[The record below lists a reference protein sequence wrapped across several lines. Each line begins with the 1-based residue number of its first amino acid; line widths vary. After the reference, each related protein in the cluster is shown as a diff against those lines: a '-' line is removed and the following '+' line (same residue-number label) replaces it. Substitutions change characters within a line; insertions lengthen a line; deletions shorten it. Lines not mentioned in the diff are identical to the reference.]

1 MMFRMLGL
9 SLVCITAINAS
20 ESLGTI
26 DVEEKVDTTVVK
38 DVRGEEIKSADLGE
52 ALSKEK
58 ANINISRR
66 SGISNDILI
75 RGQKKD
81 NITVT
86 IDGAKVCGAC
96 PNRMD
101 PPISHVLS
109 NNVDYVEINE
119 GPFNVSD
126 FGSLSADVK
135 VHTLKPAKETHGEVS
150 VNAGS
155 WDYLKGSFMLS
166 GGTEKL
172 RFLLSGSAENGS
184 QYKDGNGDDFV
195 EQIAQA
201 ILDGK
206 AAAGN
211 QYQTAY
217 QELDAFTKKTLMGK
231 MFWNIADNQ
240 ELELSYTA
248 NRSDNVLY
256 PNTPMDAMYD
266 DSDVLIAKYTAKD
279 LGAYSKKLTL
289 DAYRSTVDH
298 PMSTK
303 YRNAGA
309 TNYMT
314 SHLETQMDGLK
325 LANIFD
331 VNNHEITAGLD
342 ASKRNWD
349 GRYYRTN
356 VATGVVT
363 NLPTKSIDDV
373 DTTNKAIFAKD
384 KIKVSDNISVEVGAR
399 YDNTDIEKA
408 GVKTRDFNDVSGYAL
423 GTYSIDKSFKVFAG
437 VGRSNRVPDA
447 KELYFTSQTGTA
459 IGNPNLDNVT
469 NNEIDLGFEKKF
481 ENFDLKSKL
490 FYSKLDNFIAYNAT
504 SNTYENV
511 DASLYGIEMSGSW
524 YATEKL
530 IIDAGFAYQ
539 RGTKDDPLTGQ
550 TDTNLPDIPPFKA
563 ILGATYNYND
573 TLKLEGQLISAAPWS
588 RIDDANGEQKLDG
601 YNVVNLKAT
610 KDLGSGLEFVVGVDN
625 LFDSTYAVS
634 NSYKDL
640 TLLAGGTDTMVLNEP
655 GRYIYTQLKYKF

>member
-289 DAYRSTVDH
+289 DVYRSTVDH

-384 KIKVSDNISVEVGAR
+384 KIKVNNNISVEVGAR

-504 SNTYENV
+504 SKKYENV
-511 DASLYGIEMSGSW
+511 DASLCGIEMSGSW

>member
-1 MMFRMLGL
+1 MFRMLGL

-38 DVRGEEIKSADLGE
+38 DVRGEEIRSVDLGE

-109 NNVDYVEINE
+109 NNVDYIEINE

-126 FGSLSADVK
+126 LGSLSADVK
-135 VHTLKPAKETHGEVS
+135 VHTLKPTKETHGEVS

-172 RFLLSGSAENGS
+172 RFLLGGSAENGS

-201 ILDGK
+201 ILDGN
-206 AAAGN
+206 AVAGN

-217 QELDAFTKKTLMGK
+217 QDLDAFTKKTLLGK
-231 MFWNIADNQ
+231 LFWNISDNQ
-240 ELELSYTA
+240 ELELSYTM
-248 NRSDNVLY
+248 NRSDNILY
-256 PNTPMDAMYD
+256 PNTPMDAIYD

-298 PMSTK
+298 PMSSE
-303 YRNAGA
+303 YRVAGA
-309 TNYMT
+309 TNYMV
-314 SHLETQMDGLK
+314 SHLETEMNGAK
-325 LANIFD
+325 LTNTFD
-331 VNNHEITAGLD
+331 VSNHEITAGLD

-349 GRYYRTN
+349 GSYYANGTTFVR
-356 VATGVVT
+356 
-363 NLPTKSIDDV
+363 KRIDDV
-373 DTTNKAIFAKD
+373 DTTNKALFAKD
-384 KIKVSDNISVEVGAR
+384 KIKVSDALTVELGAR
-399 YDNTDIEKA
+399 YDDTQIEKA
-408 GVKTRDFNDVSGYAL
+408 GVKTKDFNDLSGYAL
-423 GTYSIDKSFKVFAG
+423 GTYSIDKTLKVFAG
-437 VGRSNRVPDA
+437 AGRSNRVPDA
-447 KELYFTSQTGTA
+447 KELYFTSNTGA
-459 IGNPNLDNVT
+459 VIGNPNLDNVT

-530 IIDAGFAYQ
+530 TIDTGVAYQ
-539 RGTKDDPLTGQ
+539 RGAKDNPLTGQ
-550 TDTNLPDIPPFKA
+550 TDTNLPDISPFKA
-563 ILGATYNYND
+563 ILGAIYNYND
-573 TLKLEGQLISAAPWS
+573 TFKLEGQLIAVAPWS

-610 KDLGSGLEFVVGVDN
+610 KNLGSGLEFVVGVDN

-655 GRYIYTQLKYKF
+655 GRYVYTQLKYKF

>member
-1 MMFRMLGL
+1 MMLRMFGL
-9 SLVCITAINAS
+9 SLVCIAALNAS

-26 DVEEKVDTTVVK
+26 DVEEKIDTTVVK
-38 DVRGEEIKSADLGE
+38 DVRGEEIRSADLGE

-66 SGISNDILI
+66 SGIANDILI

-86 IDGAKVCGAC
+86 VDGAKVCGAC

-109 NNVDYVEINE
+109 NNVDYIEINE
-119 GPFNVSD
+119 GPFNVTD

-135 VHTLKPAKETHGEVS
+135 AHTLKPTKETHGEVS

-155 WDYLKGSFMLS
+155 WDYLKGAFMLS
-166 GGTEKL
+166 GGTDKL

-195 EQIAQA
+195 EQIAKA
-201 ILDGK
+201 IIAGH
-206 AAAGN
+206 AVTGN
-211 QYQTAY
+211 QYQAAY
-217 QELDAFTKKTLMGK
+217 QNLDAFSKKTLMGK
-231 MFWNIADNQ
+231 LYWDLSQNQ
-240 ELELSYTA
+240 ELELSYTM

-256 PNTPMDAMYD
+256 PNTPMDAVYD

-279 LGAYSKKLTL
+279 LGTYSKKLTL
-289 DAYRSTVDH
+289 DAYKSTVDH

-303 YRNAGA
+303 YRNSG
-309 TNYMT
+309 TPNYMT
-314 SHLETQMDGLK
+314 SHLETQMEGLK
-325 LANIFD
+325 LANMFD
-331 VNNHEITAGLD
+331 VSNHEITAGID
-342 ASKRNWD
+342 ANKRNWD
-349 GRYYRTN
+349 GRYYRTYA
-356 VATGVVT
+356 ATGVVT
-363 NLPTKSIDDV
+363 PIAVKSINDV

-384 KIKVSDNISVEVGAR
+384 KIKVNESITFELGGR
-399 YDNTDIEKA
+399 YDSTDIDKA
-408 GVKTRDFNDVSGYAL
+408 KVKQRDFDDLSAYAL
-423 GTYSIDKSFKVFAG
+423 GTYSVDKTLKVFAG
-437 VGRSNRVPDA
+437 AGRSNRVPDA
-447 KELYFTSQTGTA
+447 KELYFTSNTGTV

-469 NNEIDLGFEKKF
+469 NNEIDFGFEKKF
-481 ENFDLKSKL
+481 ENFDIKSKL

-504 SNTYENV
+504 SNKYENV

-530 IIDAGFAYQ
+530 TIDAGMAYQ

-550 TDTNLPDIPPFKA
+550 TDTNLPDISPLKV
-563 ILGATYNYND
+563 IIGATYNYND
-573 TLKLEGQLISAAPWS
+573 SLKLEGQLIAAAPWS
-588 RIDDANGEQKLDG
+588 QIDDANGEQKLDG
-601 YNVVNLKAT
+601 YNVINLKAT
-610 KDLGSGLEFVVGVDN
+610 KNLGSGLEFVVGVDN
-625 LFDSTYAVS
+625 LLDETYAVS

-640 TLLAGGTDTMVLNEP
+640 TLLAGGTDIMVLNEP
-655 GRYIYTQLKYKF
+655 GRYFYTQLKYKF